1 MCSIVNKTDFINP
14 KWNSYDRTVA
24 KAQLS
29 NFGCIFLDEYGCP
42 NDRFITELP
51 DDIEDICQG
60 VLYNFCIMEDNNHLK
75 KASWN
80 DIVCFCH
87 IDSDKSL
94 IALNV
99 LKARGYIDYREKGN
113 GYCNFSITQKGL
125 EKGKLYIQ

>member
-1 MCSIVNKTDFINP
+1 MNSIVNITEHINP
-14 KWNSYDRTVA
+14 ECSLYDQTVA
-24 KAQLS
+24 KTQLS
-29 NFGCIFLDEYGCP
+29 NLGCVFLDEYRRPG
-42 NDRFITELP
+42 DRSVTELP

-60 VLYNFCIMEDNNHLK
+60 ILYNFCIMEDNNHLK

-99 LKARGYIDYREKGN
+99 LKAEGYIDYRKKGN